1 MASTYLQNLQT
12 RQAKLSQRLA
22 LMEDGDNYDKPN
34 ATGDG
39 THVDHVGARKAILDE
54 LNQLDGLIRKAR
66 ETEAMAEAGANEP
79 FFHVQG
85 MRPL

>member
-1 MASTYLQNLQT
+1 MAPTYLQNLKT
-12 RQAKLSQRLA
+12 RRAKLAQRLA
-22 LMEDGDNYDKPN
+22 SMDDGDKYDKPN
-34 ATGDG
+34 STGDG

-54 LNQLDGLIRKAR
+54 LKQLDGLIRDAL
-66 ETEAMAEAGANEP
+66 ETDAMSEAGANDP